1 MCDQHTFQCWRLCNF
16 LFYPLLLFFTLFST
30 LQLPF
35 YVSLSFFSSTHL
47 FFTLPSHSFP
57 PLFLPLSS
65 ASCPPASFLYCHP
78 ISPASTC
85 LDFCYPS
92 ICLPHPPHRTGLMTQ
107 VCSPIREASQS
118 GLWCWGTSS
127 GKGLRLPTG
136 WDPCVVMETVS
147 NISLAGYCFTGRRC
161 QSWHLSNV
169 CLKASSGQTGEHG
182 RRLFLP

>member
-1 MCDQHTFQCWRLCNF
+1 MFRIAYVCVINTLFNVDVFVTSFSTPSSCSSPSFPHYNF
-16 LFYPLLLFFTLFST
+16 LFTFLCPSFPPRICFSPYHLIPSPLFSYLFLLLPVL
-30 LQLPF
+30 LLPF
-35 YVSLSFFSSTHL
+35 YIVIPFLLLPRVWIFAFFFSST
-47 FFTLPSHSFP
+47 
-57 PLFLPLSS
+57 
-65 ASCPPASFLYCHP
+65 CCH
-78 ISPASTC
+78 
-85 LDFCYPS
+85 PS

-161 QSWHLSNV
+161 QS
-169 CLKASSGQTGEHG
+169 
-182 RRLFLP
+182 